1 MKIVFDNNIWISF
14 LIGKRLATLR
24 SVFSRLDVEIYY
36 CDELEGEFLDV
47 SHRPKIMKYVD
58 EKQVERVHRL
68 MVTMCHK
75 VEIEKLKSTPAPVRD
90 PKDVY
95 LLALSEVVEAD
106 YLVSGDTDLLDL
118 KEYNQTKIV
127 DIETFLPL
135 LSLPLQNAKA

>member
-1 MKIVFDNNIWISF
+1 MKIIFDNNIWISF
-14 LIGKRLATLR
+14 LIGKRLADLR

-36 CDELEGEFLDV
+36 CDELEREYLDV

-68 MVTMCHK
+68 LVTMCHK
-75 VEIEKLKSTPAPVRD
+75 AEIEKLKSTPVRD

-95 LLALSEVVEAD
+95 LLTLSDVVKAD
-106 YLVSGDTDLLDL
+106 YLVSGDKDLLDL

-127 DIETFLPL
+127 DFETFLPL
-135 LSLPLQNAKA
+135 LSLPL